1 MRQLTTLTSIPPAQ
15 IPYVSALSA
24 TQLTPTATLAPTTT
38 FSRAAGAALNAGSN
52 QALTV
57 HFVPTD
63 AANYSTP
70 TDTTVHINVLTAM
83 PTITW
88 SNPADITY
96 GTALSATQLNATAS
110 VAGTFTYSPAAGAA
124 LSAGSNQ
131 ALTVHFVPTD
141 AANYGTTTDTTVHIN
156 VSQATPTVAW
166 SNPTDITYGTALGA
180 TQLNATASVP
190 GTFTYTP
197 TAGEGL
203 SAGSNQ
209 ALTVHFVPNDAGNY
223 DTPTDTTVHI

>member
-1 MRQLTTLTSIPPAQ
+1 NAGSNQALTVHFVPTDTANYGTPTNTTANINVLQATPTVAWSNPTDIT
-15 IPYVSALSA
+15 YGTALGA
-24 TQLTPTATLAPTTT
+24 TQLNATASVPGTFTYTP
-38 FSRAAGAALNAGSN
+38 AAGAALNAGSN

-63 AANYSTP
+63 VANYATP
-70 TDTTVHINVLTAM
+70 TDTTVHINVLTAT

-124 LSAGSNQ
+124 ISADSNQ

-141 AANYGTTTDTTVHIN
+141 AANYGTPTDTTVHIN
-156 VSQATPTVAW
+156 VLQATPT
-166 SNPTDITYGTALGA
+166 D
-180 TQLNATASVP
+180 
-190 GTFTYTP
+190 
-197 TAGEGL
+197 
-203 SAGSNQ
+203 
-209 ALTVHFVPNDAGNY
+209 
-223 DTPTDTTVHI
+223 